1 MAVRIRRWFGVPP
14 ELFET
19 GIIKKMSASD
29 HLLYT
34 YLCWHSDRHSS
45 RQFRVVAKEVAKS
58 TEMSLRSISTAR
70 SHLCKLGLVCCDKLP
85 DGTFTYTLCDVRTR
99 KPYPGAPREKI
110 NYTPKAK
117 VSAPSKVRKGK
128 SSGSRDS
135 MLQKQTTTQTRPSS
149 LVTTRSTVSS
159 QWTSRTSG
167 DLANGITESKHK
179 CWLPFFS
186 PDEFRE
192 LGHCLWF
199 LIAEPLVVY
208 QLNRLID
215 WSSGKM
221 ARRRQQMSTLP
232 DAPYTQALLTII
244 AVVNRDNSKKGCGM
258 RQVRIGHPPQQ
269 FMSECESQTPGRREF
284 YDCRRQGRLSK
295 FIQNQTVTEFLDI
308 APLPAYP
315 ALAPLL
321 HLRVRIHD
329 VVGFG
334 DHVHDV
340 ATVFVRGER
349 ENFDIRLLPRKLAN
363 PLDKI

>member
-1 MAVRIRRWFGVPP
+1 LAVRIRRWFGVPP

-99 KPYPGAPREKI
+99 KPYPGDPREKI

-159 QWTSRTSG
+159 QWTSRTSIRSVQNRSLIRSRARNPCKICRTG
-167 DLANGITESKHK
+167 FATGVVRGLANFVT
-179 CWLPFFS
+179 
-186 PDEFRE
+186 
-192 LGHCLWF
+192 
-199 LIAEPLVVY
+199 PLQQILQGV
-208 QLNRLID
+208 
-215 WSSGKM
+215 SAKF
-221 ARRRQQMSTLP
+221 ARG
-232 DAPYTQALLTII
+232 
-244 AVVNRDNSKKGCGM
+244 V
-258 RQVRIGHPPQQ
+258 
-269 FMSECESQTPGRREF
+269 
-284 YDCRRQGRLSK
+284 
-295 FIQNQTVTEFLDI
+295 
-308 APLPAYP
+308 
-315 ALAPLL
+315 
-321 HLRVRIHD
+321 
-329 VVGFG
+329 
-334 DHVHDV
+334 
-340 ATVFVRGER
+340 
-349 ENFDIRLLPRKLAN
+349 
-363 PLDKI
+363 